1 MIEFGKSLC
10 ESMLEYNLI
19 MEKDERDKEEIR
31 NRMIERKLHRK
42 PDIPKLQLHLKNEE
56 GNFTMA
62 NNQA

>member
-1 MIEFGKSLC
+1 
-10 ESMLEYNLI
+10 MLEYNLI

-62 NNQA
+62 NN